1 LEDRAFLV
9 GGQALNIWAERY
21 SHCTELAEYGPF
33 TSKDID
39 YFGYLQAAQKLAKA
53 IGGKMR
59 TPSADHMT
67 PQSALVTAE
76 IDGRTVEIDFLTHV
90 LGVKSPNLE
99 NAAAELVM
107 QVRTGNG
114 IGTLSV
120 PIMHP
125 LHCLQSRLANVVT
138 LGRKDAVSKRQLE
151 AAPIVVREY
160 ISETLG
166 EGEHS
171 EATATLERLF
181 DYLRSDPVG
190 RQAHVV
196 MRNDPATIF
205 DVFADDARI
214 DERYRQYTLSN
225 IRRSLINRRESKSQ
239 N

>member
-1 LEDRAFLV
+1 MEDRAFLV

-39 YFGYLQAAQKLAKA
+39 YFGYQQAAQKLAKA

-99 NAAAELVM
+99 NAAAEIVM

-114 IGTLSV
+114 VGTLSV

-138 LGRKDAVSKRQLE
+138 LGRKDAVSRRQLE

-160 ISETLG
+160 IDETLN
-166 EGEHS
+166 EGEHR
-171 EATATLERLF
+171 EATATLERLY
-181 DYLRSDPVG
+181 DYLLSDIVG
-190 RQAHVV
+190 KQSGMI
-196 MRNDPATIF
+196 MRNNPVAIF
-205 DVFADDARI
+205 DTFLDDVRI
-214 DERYRQYTLSN
+214 DERYRNNTLAN
-225 IRRSLINRRESKSQ
+225 MRRKLQ
-239 N
+239 T